1 MRQIDTPEYR
11 HEALFY
17 RGDEEFLAGTLP
29 EVREAVEADAAVL
42 VAMPKDHARVLREA
56 LDGYRESVAFADM
69 EALGRNPGRIIA
81 AWREFMRAHAGDE
94 AAPLGIGEPVW
105 PERSDAELVECARH
119 ETLLNLA
126 FTHETPWT
134 LLCPYDADRLP
145 DDVLA
150 AARRSHSHVHE
161 GGAVCRSE
169 PYARA
174 IPGPDPLPA
183 PTAEPSVFAYSGS
196 GDLKRLRELTGDRAE
211 REGLPRARVADIV
224 LAVHELA
231 TNTLRYTRGGGEV
244 RIWREDATLLVEVA
258 DGGHI
263 ADPLAGR
270 DLPPPDALG
279 GRGLYL
285 VNQFCDLV
293 QLRSS
298 PEGSVIRLHMR
309 LG

>member
-1 MRQIDTPEYR
+1 
-11 HEALFY
+11 
-17 RGDEEFLAGTLP
+17 
-29 EVREAVEADAAVL
+29 
-42 VAMPKDHARVLREA
+42 
-56 LDGYRESVAFADM
+56 M

-81 AWREFMRAHAGDE
+81 AWRTFVREHAADE

-105 PERSDAELVECARH
+105 PQRSDPELVECDRH

-126 FTHETPWT
+126 FGHDTPWT

-174 IPGPDPLPA
+174 IPGPSPLPVPA
-183 PTAEPSVFAYSGS
+183 AEATVFGYSGRD
-196 GDLKRLRELTGDRAE
+196 DLKPLRELIAHHAE
-211 REGLPRARVADIV
+211 REGLSPARVADIV

-231 TNTLRYTRGGGEV
+231 TNTLLYARGGGEA
-244 RIWREDATLLVEVA
+244 RIWREGEALLVEVEDA
-258 DGGHI
+258 GHI

>member
-1 MRQIDTPEYR
+1 MRQNETPGYR

-29 EVREAVEADAAVL
+29 QVREAVDADAAVL
-42 VAMPKDHARVLREA
+42 VAMPQNHADVLREA
-56 LDGYRESVAFADM
+56 LDGHREGVAFANM
-69 EALGRNPGRIIA
+69 EELGRNPGRIIA
-81 AWREFMRAHAGDE
+81 AWRSFVREHAADE

-105 PERSDAELVECARH
+105 PQRSDPELVECHRH

-126 FTHETPWT
+126 FGPETPWT
-134 LLCPYDADRLP
+134 LLCPYDADGLP
-145 DDVLA
+145 DDVLE
-150 AARRSHSHVHE
+150 AARRNHPHVHE
-161 GGAVCRSE
+161 RGASFRSG

-174 IPGPDPLPA
+174 IPGPEPLPA
-183 PTAEPSVFAYSGS
+183 PAAEPTVFGYSGRD
-196 GDLKRLRELTGDRAE
+196 DLKPLRELIADHAE
-211 REGLPRARVADIV
+211 REGLSAARVADIV

-231 TNTLRYTRGGGEV
+231 TNTLLYARGGGEV
-244 RIWREDATLLVEVA
+244 RIWREGAALLVEVEDA
-258 DGGHI
+258 GHI